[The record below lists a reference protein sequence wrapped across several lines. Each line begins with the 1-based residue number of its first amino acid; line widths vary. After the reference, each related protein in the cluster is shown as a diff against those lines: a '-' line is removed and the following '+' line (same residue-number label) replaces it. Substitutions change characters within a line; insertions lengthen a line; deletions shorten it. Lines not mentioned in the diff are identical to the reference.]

1 MATVLIIGSDGL
13 ESLESS
19 YARAFRQA
27 GWQVLFWQPFAA
39 FASAARGGRLGR
51 LLALFV
57 HVEPWWRKANLQLLQ
72 YAAQHKPDLLLVIGT
87 QGVRAGT
94 LAQLRVHL
102 PRLTIY
108 CLYPD
113 SPHNLDS
120 DRIHCLPFFDRVTTS
135 SPAWVDA
142 FLRLGARRVAYL
154 PFAAD
159 MELHR
164 QAAPQQ
170 NARLAHD
177 LTFIG
182 TWRSER
188 EELLAQLA
196 DYDLAIWGSRY
207 WQTRTQPGSPLRR
220 KWGGC
225 ALIGAEFAQ
234 ACAQSKIMLNIMDAI
249 SWPGP
254 NMRTFELPACGAFA
268 LAERSE
274 PVLDLFREGETI
286 ECFADVAEA
295 REKIDYYLT
304 HDDARERI
312 ARAGHAFVTQ
322 AGHTYLDRVGTLLS
336 WWAQD
341 QAPVSL

>member
-1 MATVLIIGSDGL
+1 MSTLLIAGSDSP

-19 YARAFRQA
+19 YARAFQQA
-27 GWQVLFWQPFAA
+27 GWQVLFWHPFASYS
-39 FASAARGGRLGR
+39 SAARGGRLGR
-51 LLALFV
+51 LLGLFV
-57 HVEPWWRKANLQLLQ
+57 HVEPWWRKANLQLLH
-72 YAAQHKPDLLLVIGT
+72 YAARQKPDLLLVIGT

-94 LAQLRVHL
+94 LAQLRVRL
-102 PRLTIY
+102 PRLVIY

-120 DRIHCLPFFDRVTTS
+120 ERIHCLPFFDRVTTS

-159 MELHR
+159 TELHR
-164 QAAPQQ
+164 PAAPQQ

-182 TWRSER
+182 TWRAER
-188 EELLAQLA
+188 EALLTQLA
-196 DYDLAIWGSRY
+196 DYDLAIWGSSY
-207 WQTRTQPGSPLRR
+207 WRTRTRPGSSLRQ
-220 KWGGC
+220 KWGGR
-225 ALIGAEFAQ
+225 ALLGAEFAQ
-234 ACAQSKIMLNIMDAI
+234 ACAESKIMLNIMDAV

-254 NMRTFELPACGAFA
+254 NMRTFELPACGAFV

-274 PVLDLFREGETI
+274 PVLELFREGETI

-295 REKIDYYLT
+295 REKIDYYLS
-304 HDDARERI
+304 HNDARQRI
-312 ARAGHAFVTQ
+312 ARAAHAFVTHS
-322 AGHTYLDRVGTLLS
+322 GHTYHDRVRTLCD

-341 QAPVSL
+341 KEGAS